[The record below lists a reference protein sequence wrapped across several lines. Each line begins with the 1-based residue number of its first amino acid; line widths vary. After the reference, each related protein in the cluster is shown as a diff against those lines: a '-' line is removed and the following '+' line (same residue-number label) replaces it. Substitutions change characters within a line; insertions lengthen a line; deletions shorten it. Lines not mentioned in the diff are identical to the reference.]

1 MVEDK
6 KKVVMI
12 VIIVACL
19 GLAAVIAMINF
30 GGGGGGG
37 APGAPTGPSP
47 MLCVNPD
54 CGHIFEMTQEE
65 RRKQMLAKGR
75 GAMARRMAPSFICP
89 KCGEESAYQARKCPK
104 CETVFIPDFGSG
116 DFADR
121 CPECGY
127 SAIEERRESKGQ

>member
-12 VIIVACL
+12 VIVVVCL

-30 GGGGGGG
+30 GGGGGG

-47 MLCVNPD
+47 VLCVNPD

-65 RRKQMLAKGR
+65 RREQMLAKGR
-75 GAMARRMAPSFICP
+75 GAMARRRTPSFTCP
-89 KCGEESAYQARKCPK
+89 QCGEESAYQARKCTK
-104 CETVFIPDFGSG
+104 CETVFIPDFGSD

-127 SAIEERRESKGQ
+127 SAIEERRESKE